1 MKIVEGYNNA
11 VNNYGYQLPN
21 LMYKSGIGKNYID
34 AACKFYTEGVPIEQL
49 QDDFKKWNRYV
60 LNNPSYS
67 DSVNKNLYAFK
78 SYEDFKRTIH
88 AAMKPFICPNPIYY
102 IMTVL

>member
-1 MKIVEGYNNA
+1 MSNIMKIVEGYNNA
-11 VNNYGYQLPN
+11 IKNYGYQLPN

-67 DSVNKNLYAFK
+67 DSVKKILTHSNLIRISKVQFMQ
-78 SYEDFKRTIH
+78 R
-88 AAMKPFICPNPIYY
+88 
-102 IMTVL
+102 